1 MPRTKKINP
10 TVQYGNTGWIINDCG
25 NGQFE
30 LYNTSTKQILAK
42 SNNPLDFDK
51 HIDKILVRR
60 RLDVFEIFK
69 LNKKKA
75 VIKENIALLEAKQK
89 AMQEK
94 IKELDE
100 LTTSSQNK
108 ADCVEIAVNEAQAVL
123 DALNGQIHMI
133 EEMQDYNIPYYQDS
147 LDELEHRRYE
157 LQSKIKSAVNAG
169 LYRIEQGYRLDGS
182 DRRGKEMQDVY
193 GRGLIYSCNA
203 YIDSKEKSVTAN
215 NVAKSKELIK
225 NKFNSYQ
232 SKANKV
238 GLALNAE
245 YVKARLD
252 MLDIN
257 LAIKVKQ
264 KEEKA
269 RIREEKCRLRE
280 QEQLLAEAERE
291 KAELQKE
298 RRMYEQSLRRTL
310 NAEERAKFEAT
321 LRAIDKRI
329 ADIDYRV
336 NNAKAGYLYITAT
349 PAMPNCCKLG
359 VTRRLQPLRRIS
371 ELSSA
376 SVPFPFVCYGL
387 VFDDDVFDLETR
399 VHDYFDDKR
408 VNKENKHKEFFYVS
422 PKEAIDVLRNEFHV
436 DVHFVDEDCDENEE
450 DE

>member
-1 MPRTKKINP
+1 M
-10 TVQYGNTGWIINDCG
+10 
-25 NGQFE
+25 
-30 LYNTSTKQILAK
+30 
-42 SNNPLDFDK
+42 
-51 HIDKILVRR
+51 
-60 RLDVFEIFK
+60 FEIFK

-75 VIKENIALLEAKQK
+75 SIKENITLLESKQK

-94 IKELDE
+94 IKALDD
-100 LTTSSQNK
+100 LTAARQNK
-108 ADCVEIAVNEAQAVL
+108 ADCAEIAAKKAQAAL
-123 DALNGQIHMI
+123 DTLNGQIHAI

-147 LDELEHRRYE
+147 LDELEHKRYE
-157 LQSKIKSAVNAG
+157 LQSKMEAAVNNG
-169 LYRIEQGYRLDGS
+169 LYRIIRSYTLDGS
-182 DRRGKEMQDVY
+182 QRAGKDFQNTFGKGLVY
-193 GRGLIYSCNA
+193 ALEG
-203 YIDSKEKSVTAN
+203 YIANKEKAVTVAN
-215 NVAKSKELIK
+215 IQKQKELIK
-225 NKFNSYQ
+225 KKFNTYQDKAFKLGVEISCSY
-232 SKANKV
+232 V
-238 GLALNAE
+238 
-245 YVKARLD
+245 VARMEL
-252 MLDIN
+252 LEIN
-257 LAIKVKQ
+257 LGIKEKQ

-269 RIREEKCRLRE
+269 RIREEKRRLRE

-298 RRMYEQSLRRTL
+298 RRMYEQSLRKTL

-321 LRAIDKRI
+321 LKAIDKRI

-336 NNAKAGYLYITAT
+336 NNAKAGYLYIAAT

-359 VTRRLQPLRRIS
+359 VTRRIQPLRRIS

-422 PKEAIDVLRNEFHV
+422 PKEAIDVLRNKFHV